1 MFQPLY
7 ELAKVRQKDLL
18 AAAHSACILD
28 QAYQT
33 VPTIMDRILIGLG
46 DGLITLGKK
55 VRSGSA
61 FARPLHSGS

>member
-1 MFQPLY
+1 VFYPLY
-7 ELAKVRQKDLL
+7 DLAKVRQKDLL
-18 AAAHSACILD
+18 TAAQSACILD

-46 DGLITLGKK
+46 DVLISLGQK

-61 FARPLHSGS
+61 YARPLHSGS